1 MIFDDHS
8 NGMFSLIIME
18 TKTGG
23 GALSGVQIE
32 KAASF

>member
-18 TKTGG
+18 TKTA
-23 GALSGVQIE
+23 GALSGMQIE